1 VNDYRAVTAQEQIA
15 KLESLLE
22 RIRRNAVKPRPVVEA
37 PIHAELVEAAKP
49 ERAAPPPKPAAIP
62 VAEAP
67 PIAAEEVSLE
77 AIGAK
82 EARSAAPPAAR
93 ERVQSA
99 DMEELEIVEI
109 ASDVVE
115 LAPDAGASAGS
126 DAALEEPVP
135 ESAPRPAVQS
145 VEVELEP
152 PIKTPPPESGRQ
164 AVTPPPA
171 MPEPRVP
178 VIERR
183 DDDFD
188 EDDLVEAENVGAPI
202 SIGTPSSPTPA
213 QIGETVRIEAA
224 PEKEAEVELAA
235 ASPAPA
241 QRVDPLAATVP
252 DARAALG
259 FAKTVPDAQSP
270 FVEAVRVT
278 TETRAEEPAKR
289 AETVAEAAP
298 ALVVERPP
306 LDVAHA
312 AEVIPTKPSRV
323 PETFLELL
331 DLSLELRI

>member
-1 VNDYRAVTAQEQIA
+1 MNDYRAVTAQEQIA

-22 RIRRNAVKPRPVVEA
+22 RIRRNAVKPRPVVAA
-37 PIHAELVEAAKP
+37 PIQAELVEAAKP
-49 ERAAPPPKPAAIP
+49 EPAAPPPKPAAIP

-77 AIGAK
+77 ALGAK

-115 LAPDAGASAGS
+115 LAPDASASAGS

-145 VEVELEP
+145 VEVEIEP

-188 EDDLVEAENVGAPI
+188 EDDLVEAENVSAPI
-202 SIGTPSSPTPA
+202 SIGTSSSPTSA
-213 QIGETVRIEAA
+213 QIGETVHIEAA
-224 PEKEAEVELAA
+224 PEKKEVELAA

-270 FVEAVRVT
+270 FVEAVRAT
-278 TETRAEEPAKR
+278 TETRAEEPAKG
-289 AETVAEAAP
+289 AEAVAEAAP

-312 AEVIPTKPSRV
+312 AEVILTKPARV

-331 DLSLELRI
+331 DQSLELRI